1 MTLHSRPHW
10 RDVLELFKP
19 LTWFPPMW
27 AFMCGVIST
36 GKSDWGDWPFIAGGV
51 ILAGPLVCAASQAVN
66 DWFDRHVDAIN
77 EPDRPIPSGRVPGR
91 WGFYLGLFWSAVSL
105 IIGAALGLWAFAA
118 TIVGIALAWLYSAPP
133 ARFKEDGWSG
143 PAVVGIAYEGVAWF
157 TGAAVIIGV
166 APGPYI
172 VAALLLY
179 SFGAH
184 GIMTLNDFK
193 AIEGDR
199 VSGVRSLPVRLGVE
213 RAAQVAC
220 LIMLVAQF
228 LVLAGLVYIEMNI
241 HTGLLGALILM
252 QIILMRSLMRAPE
265 EKAPWFN
272 ATGTL
277 LYVLGMLVTAFA
289 LGSIDGG
296 PGWTIG

>member
-1 MTLHSRPHW
+1 
-10 RDVLELFKP
+10 
-19 LTWFPPMW
+19 
-27 AFMCGVIST
+27 
-36 GKSDWGDWPFIAGGV
+36 
-51 ILAGPLVCAASQAVN
+51 
-66 DWFDRHVDAIN
+66 
-77 EPDRPIPSGRVPGR
+77 
-91 WGFYLGLFWSAVSL
+91 
-105 IIGAALGLWAFAA
+105 
-118 TIVGIALAWLYSAPP
+118 
-133 ARFKEDGWSG
+133 
-143 PAVVGIAYEGVAWF
+143 
-157 TGAAVIIGV
+157 
-166 APGPYI
+166 
-172 VAALLLY
+172 
-179 SFGAH
+179 
-184 GIMTLNDFK
+184 MTLNDFK